1 MDLTKRI
8 SSCVIGVPVLY
19 GPFDYEGKDKKKY
32 KVWEHADFFTFSET
46 GRRKLYRGAERID
59 YGQAVFSLCF

>member
-8 SSCVIGVPVLY
+8 LSCAIGVPVLY

-46 GRRKLYRGAERID
+46 G
-59 YGQAVFSLCF
+59 